1 MTMPTPL
8 GGFVTWSSWVRNTLI
23 WLGCADP
30 CDTMERVYEGD
41 PTREMHMAMLNAW
54 KDAFGIDTEFRAQQL
69 IDHAGEY
76 NRQRASECSADG
88 RQGARLERHHQREA
102 ARAVAG
108 KGRRQDL
115 REAVHQAI
123 QSVGRIHAL
132 ETRGGEMRFGGSVAL
147 EGRFHLLGKI
157 PEILPFLI

>member
-1 MTMPTPL
+1 MPAPL
-8 GGFVTWSSWVRNTLI
+8 GGFETWSSWVRNTLI

-41 PTREMHMAMLNAW
+41 PAREMHMAMLNAW

-76 NRQRASECSADG
+76 NRSELRNALLMVAKE
-88 RQGARLERHHQREA
+88 QGSSGTINAEA

-115 REAVHQAI
+115 REDVHQAI

-132 ETRGGEMRFGGSVAL
+132 ETRGGEMTIRWVVV
-147 EGRFHLLGKI
+147 
-157 PEILPFLI
+157 